1 MKRLLALAALLA
13 LGACALRPPSPDTFA
28 FAVIGDTPYSAL
40 EVAAFPRLIDT
51 LNAEALAF
59 VVHVGDFKS
68 SGSPCSDALFEER
81 RAALDRS
88 RHPIAYTP
96 GDNEWVDCRRQAA
109 GGWDPLERLEKLRRL
124 FFDGPGFVGPAGGP
138 IAEVMAGCARAGATG
153 CECRALPEN
162 RRWERRLAASR
173 QRVVF
178 TTLNVQGSN
187 DNRGFDA
194 ASDREGE
201 CRGVAN
207 LAWLREAFSSGP
219 KPSAVVVAFHGNPLV
234 DSRGDVYRPLLDAL
248 AREALAFGGPVL
260 VVHGDTHHY
269 RVDQPF
275 TDPRGR
281 PVPNLTRLETFGSP
295 FSGWVHVTVDPADPA
310 FFRFSPRGIQ

>member
-1 MKRLLALAALLA
+1 MRRLLALGAVLA

-28 FAVIGDTPYSAL
+28 FAVMGDTPYSAL
-40 EVAAFPRLIDT
+40 EEAAFPRLIDT

-68 SGSPCSDALFEER
+68 SGAPCSDALFEER

-88 RHPIAYTP
+88 RHPVAYTP
-96 GDNEWVDCRRQAA
+96 GDNEWVDCRRKAA

-124 FFDGPGFVGPAGGP
+124 FFSGAGFVGPAGGP
-138 IAEVMAGCARAGATG
+138 IAEVMTACARTGATG
-153 CECRALPEN
+153 CECPALPEN
-162 RRWERRLAASR
+162 RRWERRLAASA

-194 ASDREGE
+194 ANDRESD

-207 LAWLREAFSSGP
+207 RAWLAEAFATGS
-219 KPSAVVVAFHGNPLV
+219 KPAAVVVIFHANPLAA
-234 DSRGDVYRPLLDAL
+234 SRGDVHRPLLDAL
-248 AREALAFGGPVL
+248 TREAQAFGGPVL
-260 VVHGDTHHY
+260 VVHGDTHRY
-269 RVDQPF
+269 RVDHPF
-275 TDPRGR
+275 RDAQDL
-281 PVPNLTRLETFGSP
+281 PVQNMTRLESFGSP
-295 FSGWVHVTVDPADPA
+295 FSGWVLVTVDPADPQ
-310 FFRFSPRGIQ
+310 FFRFTPRGIE